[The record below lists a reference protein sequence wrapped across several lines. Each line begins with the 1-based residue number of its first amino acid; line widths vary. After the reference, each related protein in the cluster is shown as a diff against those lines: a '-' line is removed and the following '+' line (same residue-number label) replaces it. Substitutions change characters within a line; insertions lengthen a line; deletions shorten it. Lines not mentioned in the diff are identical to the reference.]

1 MAFHYNLSHRKVI
14 NFDENEFR
22 GLDLI
27 QLSAFLE
34 RVCSKKGSD
43 QAKRN
48 QGLLIK
54 KERRVLPKG
63 IFLQLSYFFKLILSA
78 GVLFDYETEEE
89 ENLLLTIIYMC
100 RERDE
105 AAD

>member
-1 MAFHYNLSHRKVI
+1 MAFHYNPNHRKAI

-27 QLSAFLE
+27 QLPAFLE
-34 RVCSKKGSD
+34 RVCSKKGRD

-54 KERRVLPKG
+54 KERRALPQG
-63 IFLQLSYFFKLILSA
+63 IFLQLSYFFSNSFCQQ
-78 GVLFDYETEEE
+78 GFS
-89 ENLLLTIIYMC
+89 LTMKQKKKKIFS
-100 RERDE
+100 
-105 AAD
+105 